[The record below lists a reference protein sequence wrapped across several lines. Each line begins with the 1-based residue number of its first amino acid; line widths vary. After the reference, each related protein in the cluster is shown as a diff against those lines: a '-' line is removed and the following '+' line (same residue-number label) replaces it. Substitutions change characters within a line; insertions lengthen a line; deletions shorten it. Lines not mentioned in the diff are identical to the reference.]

1 MTVAMFALSAISI
14 VASALSSEGECDP
27 SSLLQTTVNVDRIG
41 AAGPFSELFDHT
53 DRVGPP
59 ETRVSL
65 QQSVD
70 AESSQVLFS
79 MLDELADFEK
89 RSSSHAS
96 LLNSSNSSNS
106 NNTNASEDSSAV
118 GDAAAATGVTG
129 NSDDDI
135 YLFLTG
141 LATVL
146 VTILCA
152 VVFFMI
158 ARRYFPVVYEGN
170 IVDKTAPATPGVQRG
185 ASDWI
190 WMSLAVTTDQVQDS
204 AGLDMAMLLE
214 YCHLGMNI
222 MAFLSIPMLLI
233 LAPLNFLFGGNAAGK
248 DYLSYL
254 SLGNVEYGSW
264 IVWVDCAAVWV
275 VVCIVQINLY
285 QAMQLFMRHRLRW
298 LQELPPSRANTILVE
313 NIPEQCRSDAALKA
327 HFENIFGSNS
337 VRFARCVKL
346 CPGLT
351 ALVEKRDAAR
361 KAAEDS
367 MYERAQGRMTNEDV
381 RTLQDLAEAADVQ
394 VRAKKADV
402 SMIADATTGGI
413 NTSTGFVQFH
423 SRSHAE
429 LATGA
434 QFSHDIDTWNISMP
448 PPAESILWDSFKTSE
463 GIQIAKKVFGYLLV
477 ACLFVGYLPC
487 VIFISNTAS
496 LLNLGVL
503 QPLWQAFAPT
513 LGLQIMIA
521 FLPTFLICI
530 FYTFFSLPDAVVAQ
544 EMLQHWYFVFQ
555 VVFVL
560 LVTAIGPS
568 LFDFLKAPVTQ
579 PSDIFRLLG
588 DALPTA
594 THFYMNFLVLQWAS
608 HFANLTRSSQ
618 LVKFIFFK
626 RIMSYG
632 NPKELSEPEDQDYY
646 GIGSRS
652 TRFTINMC
660 IGIVYGTMSPPIIVL
675 TFLNFAVCRL
685 VYGYLIPFAETR
697 KPDLGGTF
705 FVSQLNH
712 TFVGT
717 GIYCICMTGVLLGR
731 ADTMVPGA
739 IAGGSLLYVLWSYQR
754 FTRKFDWVRLPVN
767 KVGAHEKP
775 PNSQDSGISSSLS
788 SVKGF
793 ADLFQHELSSGTL
806 SEYTRELGFDK
817 TAYVQPEF
825 LDKPREKPK
834 FFDEDHIKTGQDE
847 QDEPEDAAVD
857 KEKLPFKTNRR
868 YLTKLTEQ
876 KRNKGECL

>member
-1 MTVAMFALSAISI
+1 MTCKSLTVLALRAL
-14 VASALSSEGECDP
+14 ASASSLEGECD
-27 SSLLQTTVNVDRIG
+27 SVSLLQTTLKLERSNV
-41 AAGPFSELFDHT
+41 AKAFSEALEYQT
-53 DRVGPP
+53 PNI
-59 ETRVSL
+59 SN
-65 QQSVD
+65 
-70 AESSQVLFS
+70 
-79 MLDELADFEK
+79 
-89 RSSSHAS
+89 AS
-96 LLNSSNSSNS
+96 LTNLSS
-106 NNTNASEDSSAV
+106 TAQPAS
-118 GDAAAATGVTG
+118 AADATGVSS
-129 NSDDDI
+129 NAEDDWI
-135 YLFLTG
+135 VFLSG
-141 LATVL
+141 LATNTALIVL
-146 VTILCA
+146 CLI
-152 VVFFMI
+152 FFLV
-158 ARRYFPVVYEGN
+158 ARRFFPLVYKYPIICRTAPVVP
-170 IVDKTAPATPGVQRG
+170 VPGG
-185 ASDWI
+185 CCDWSKR
-190 WMSLAVTTDQVQDS
+190 SLRVTTDQVQDS